1 MNEKSSPPSAGSS
14 TPGKEKVRCGVCGK
28 RFKKGQTRYRINIE
42 VVSDFNGYIDD
53 FSKKPQDYLEKK
65 IEKIIEETENLT
77 EKELEEE
84 VYLKRHGLICVNCRE
99 EFLKV
104 LRKFMGR

>member
-1 MNEKSSPPSAGSS
+1 MSKKSSPPSAGSS
-14 TPGKEKVRCGVCGK
+14 TMGKEKLRCDVCGK
-28 RFKKGQTRYRINIE
+28 RFKKGQTRYRINVE
-42 VVSDFNGYIDD
+42 VISDFDGYIED

-65 IEKIIEETENLT
+65 IQKTIKETEELT

-84 VYLKRHGLICVNCRE
+84 VYLKRHGLVCVNCRE
-99 EFLKV
+99 EFLKL

>member
-1 MNEKSSPPSAGSS
+1 MNSKSSSQ
-14 TPGKEKVRCGVCGK
+14 KQKLRCHVCGK

-42 VVSDFNGYIDD
+42 VISDFNGYIED

-65 IEKIIEETENLT
+65 IQKIMKETKEMT

-84 VYLKRHGLICVNCRE
+84 VYLKRHGLVCVNCRE
-99 EFLKV
+99 EFLK
-104 LRKFMGR
+104 LLGKFMGR